1 MGREP
6 THTQLQNY
14 VPKPPGYRLL
24 VCLILLNEKASG
36 SGSDSKSIEDTVR
49 LVAVAAVVAGFVVV
63 AGFAVAVGVLVAV
76 VLSVDFL
83 DDAAAG
89 WPVGDSA
96 GKVFVCLS
104 PVKVTHTYASHRQLA
119 KCA

>member
-1 MGREP
+1 M
-6 THTQLQNY
+6 
-14 VPKPPGYRLL
+14 
-24 VCLILLNEKASG
+24 CLILLNEKASG

-83 DDAAAG
+83 DNAAAG

>member
-1 MGREP
+1 MY
-6 THTQLQNY
+6 QNLQ
-14 VPKPPGYRLL
+14 GYRLL

-63 AGFAVAVGVLVAV
+63 AGFAVAVAV

-83 DDAAAG
+83 DNAAAG

-104 PVKVTHTYASHRQLA
+104 PVKVTHTYASHRQPA